1 MQGTNYVSIR
11 DLAEAL
17 NLQVGWNQEKQTVEL
32 RG

>member
-1 MQGTNYVSIR
+1 MR